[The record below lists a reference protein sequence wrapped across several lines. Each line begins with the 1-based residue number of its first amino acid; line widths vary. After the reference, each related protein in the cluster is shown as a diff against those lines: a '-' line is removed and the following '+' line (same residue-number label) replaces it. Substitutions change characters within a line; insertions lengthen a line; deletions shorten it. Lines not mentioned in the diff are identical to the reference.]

1 MTFGWRDC
9 RSSLRDDRVMD
20 SCLHRND
27 NKGMGITRE
36 KVGMKQYSIFTGK
49 KITTILVILFA
60 FFIFVSVFLMP
71 NLGQWLVA
79 LDELHE
85 SDMIV
90 VLTGSVPDRILQAV
104 DIYNERYSDK
114 LVLVNS
120 YRVGYDIF
128 VERGVEIP
136 LGNAQLSKMAAIDL
150 GVPEENILILEGSAK
165 STQDEALIIREYIRN
180 NREIESII
188 LVTSKYHSG
197 RSKKIFRKALSG
209 LDREINI
216 YSSPSKYDPS
226 NANQWWRDRE
236 DIKWVV
242 LEYLKLA
249 NFYFWEQFLLD

>member
-1 MTFGWRDC
+1 
-9 RSSLRDDRVMD
+9 
-20 SCLHRND
+20 
-27 NKGMGITRE
+27 
-36 KVGMKQYSIFTGK
+36 MKQNNMITGK
-49 KITTILVILFA
+49 KITTILVVLFA

-79 LDELHE
+79 EDDLQA

-90 VLTGSVPDRILQAV
+90 VLMGSLPDRIHRILQAV

-114 LVLVNS
+114 LVFVNS
-120 YRVGYDIF
+120 HRVDNDIF

-136 LGNAQLSKMAAIDL
+136 PGNAQLSKMAAIDL
-150 GVPEENILILEGSAK
+150 GVPEENILILEGNAK

-180 NREIESII
+180 NRAIESII

-197 RSKKIFRKALSG
+197 RSKKIFRKALSS

-216 YSSPSKYDPS
+216 YSSPSKYDPF
-226 NANQWWRDRE
+226 NVNQWWKDKE
-236 DIKWVV
+236 DIKLVV

-249 NFYFWEQFLLD
+249 NFYFREQFLLN

>member
-1 MTFGWRDC
+1 MT
-9 RSSLRDDRVMD
+9 S
-20 SCLHRND
+20 
-27 NKGMGITRE
+27 NKVRIKRYN
-36 KVGMKQYSIFTGK
+36 KFTGK

-79 LDELHE
+79 EDDLHA

-90 VLTGSVPDRILQAV
+90 VLMGSVPDRILQAV
-104 DIYNERYSDK
+104 DIYNERYSDE
-114 LVLVNS
+114 LVFVNG
-120 YRVGYDIF
+120 YRVDYDIF

-136 LGNAQLSKMAAIDL
+136 PGNAQLSKMAAIDL
-150 GVPEENILILEGSAK
+150 GVPEENILILAGGAK

-180 NREIESII
+180 NRAIESFI

-216 YSSPSKYDPS
+216 YSSPSSKYDPS
-226 NANQWWRDRE
+226 NVNQWWKDKE

>member
-1 MTFGWRDC
+1 M
-9 RSSLRDDRVMD
+9 
-20 SCLHRND
+20 
-27 NKGMGITRE
+27 GMR
-36 KVGMKQYSIFTGK
+36 QYSIFTGK
-49 KITTILVILFA
+49 KITTILLILFI

-79 LDELHE
+79 EDDLQA

-90 VLTGSVPDRILQAV
+90 VLMGSLPDRILRILQAV
-104 DIYNERYSDK
+104 DIYNERYSGK

-120 YRVGYDIF
+120 YRVDYDIF
-128 VERGVEIP
+128 VERGAKIP
-136 LGNAQLSKMAAIDL
+136 PGNAQLSKMAAIDL
-150 GVPEENILILEGSAK
+150 GVPEENILILEGNAK

-180 NREIESII
+180 NRAIESII

-216 YSSPSKYDPS
+216 YSSPSKYDPF
-226 NANQWWRDRE
+226 NVNQWWRDRE
-236 DIKWVV
+236 DIKLVV

>member
-1 MTFGWRDC
+1 
-9 RSSLRDDRVMD
+9 
-20 SCLHRND
+20 
-27 NKGMGITRE
+27 
-36 KVGMKQYSIFTGK
+36 MKQYNMITGK

-79 LDELHE
+79 EDDLQA

-90 VLTGSVPDRILQAV
+90 VLMGSLPDRILRILQAV

-136 LGNAQLSKMAAIDL
+136 PGDAQLSKMAAIDL
-150 GVPEENILILEGSAK
+150 GVQEENILILEGNAK

-180 NREIESII
+180 NRAIESII

-216 YSSPSKYDPS
+216 YSSPSKYDPF
-226 NANQWWRDRE
+226 NINQWWKDRE
-236 DIKWVV
+236 DIKLVV

-249 NFYFWEQFLLD
+249 NFYFREQFLLD

>member
-1 MTFGWRDC
+1 M
-9 RSSLRDDRVMD
+9 
-20 SCLHRND
+20 
-27 NKGMGITRE
+27 I
-36 KVGMKQYSIFTGK
+36 TGK

-71 NLGQWLVA
+71 KLGQWLVA
-79 LDELHE
+79 EDDLQA

-90 VLTGSVPDRILQAV
+90 VLTGSVTDRILQTV

-120 YRVGYDIF
+120 YSVGYDIF

-136 LGNAQLSKMAAIDL
+136 PGNAQLSKMAAIDL
-150 GVPEENILILEGSAK
+150 GVPEENILILEGNAK

-180 NREIESII
+180 NRAIESII
-188 LVTSKYHSG
+188 LVTSKCHSS
-197 RSKKIFRKALSG
+197 RSKKIFRKALNG

-226 NANQWWRDRE
+226 NVNQWWKDRE
-236 DIKWVV
+236 DINWVI

>member
-1 MTFGWRDC
+1 
-9 RSSLRDDRVMD
+9 
-20 SCLHRND
+20 
-27 NKGMGITRE
+27 
-36 KVGMKQYSIFTGK
+36 MKQYNM
-49 KITTILVILFA
+49 ITKGVTTVLLILFT
-60 FFIFVSVFLMP
+60 FFIFVSVFLIP

-79 LDELHE
+79 EDELQE

-114 LVLVNS
+114 IIFANS
-120 YRVGYDIF
+120 NRDDYDIF

-136 LGNAQLSKMAAIDL
+136 PGDAQLSKMAAIDL
-150 GVPEENILILEGSAK
+150 GVPEENILILEGDAK

-197 RSKKIFRKALSG
+197 RSKKIFRKALNG

-226 NANQWWRDRE
+226 NVSQWWKDKEDR
-236 DIKWVV
+236 KFVV

-249 NFYFWEQFLLD
+249 NFYFREQFLLD

>member
-1 MTFGWRDC
+1 MTSNQLGIKRY
-9 RSSLRDDRVMD
+9 
-20 SCLHRND
+20 
-27 NKGMGITRE
+27 NK
-36 KVGMKQYSIFTGK
+36 FTGK

-60 FFIFVSVFLMP
+60 FFIFVSVFLIP

-79 LDELHE
+79 LDELQA

-90 VLTGSVPDRILQAV
+90 VLTGSLPARIHRILQAV

-114 LVLVNS
+114 LVFVNS
-120 YRVGYDIF
+120 YRVDYDIF

-136 LGNAQLSKMAAIDL
+136 PGNAQLSKMAAIDL
-150 GVPEENILILEGSAK
+150 GVPEESILILEGNAR

-180 NREIESII
+180 NRAIESII

-226 NANQWWRDRE
+226 NVNQWWRDRE

-249 NFYFWEQFLLD
+249 NFYFREQFLLD

>member
-1 MTFGWRDC
+1 M
-9 RSSLRDDRVMD
+9 
-20 SCLHRND
+20 
-27 NKGMGITRE
+27 TRE
-36 KVGMKQYSIFTGK
+36 KVGMKQYNMITGK

-79 LDELHE
+79 EDDLQA

-90 VLTGSVPDRILQAV
+90 VLMGSLPDRILRILQAV

-136 LGNAQLSKMAAIDL
+136 PGNAQLSKMAAIDL
-150 GVPEENILILEGSAK
+150 GVQEENILILEGNAK

-180 NREIESII
+180 NRAIESII

-197 RSKKIFRKALSG
+197 RSKKIFRKVLSS

-216 YSSPSKYDPS
+216 YSSPSKYDPF
-226 NANQWWRDRE
+226 NVNQWWKGKE

-249 NFYFWEQFLLD
+249 NFYFREQFLLD

>member
-1 MTFGWRDC
+1 M
-9 RSSLRDDRVMD
+9 
-20 SCLHRND
+20 
-27 NKGMGITRE
+27 TRE
-36 KVGMKQYSIFTGK
+36 KVGMKQYNMITGK
-49 KITTILVILFA
+49 KIMTILVILFA

-71 NLGQWLVA
+71 NLGRWLVA
-79 LDELHE
+79 EDDLQA

-90 VLTGSVPDRILQAV
+90 VLMGGRFPDRILQAV

-136 LGNAQLSKMAAIDL
+136 PGNAQLSKMAAIDL
-150 GVPEENILILEGSAK
+150 GVPEENILILEGNAK

-180 NREIESII
+180 NRAIESII

-216 YSSPSKYDPS
+216 YSSPSKYDPF
-226 NANQWWRDRE
+226 NVNQWWKDRE
-236 DIKWVV
+236 DIKCVV

-249 NFYFWEQFLLD
+249 NFYFREQFLLD

>member
-1 MTFGWRDC
+1 
-9 RSSLRDDRVMD
+9 
-20 SCLHRND
+20 
-27 NKGMGITRE
+27 MGITRE
-36 KVGMKQYSIFTGK
+36 KVGMKQNNMITGK

-60 FFIFVSVFLMP
+60 FFIFVRVFLMP

-79 LDELHE
+79 EDDLQA

-90 VLTGSVPDRILQAV
+90 VLMGSFPDRIYRILQAV

-114 LVLVNS
+114 IVLVNS
-120 YRVGYDIF
+120 YRDGYDIF

-136 LGNAQLSKMAAIDL
+136 PGYAQLSKMAAIDL
-150 GVPEENILILEGSAK
+150 GVPEENILILEGNAR

-180 NREIESII
+180 NRAIESII

-209 LDREINI
+209 LDREISI
-216 YSSPSKYDPS
+216 YSSPSKYDLF

-236 DIKWVV
+236 DIGSVV
-242 LEYLKLA
+242 SEYVKLVH
-249 NFYFWEQFLLD
+249 FYFWDQFSLD

>member
-1 MTFGWRDC
+1 MTRDKVAMK
-9 RSSLRDDRVMD
+9 RY
-20 SCLHRND
+20 
-27 NKGMGITRE
+27 NK
-36 KVGMKQYSIFTGK
+36 FTGK
-49 KITTILVILFA
+49 KITTILLILFT
-60 FFIFVSVFLMP
+60 FFIFVSVFLIP

-79 LDELHE
+79 EDDLQA

-90 VLTGSVPDRILQAV
+90 VLMGSVTDRILQAV

-120 YRVGYDIF
+120 YRFDYDIF

-136 LGNAQLSKMAAIDL
+136 PGNAQLSKMAAIDL
-150 GVPEENILILEGSAK
+150 GVPEENILILEGNAK

-180 NREIESII
+180 NKKIESII

-197 RSKKIFRKALSG
+197 RAKKIFRKALSG
-209 LDREINI
+209 LDREISI
-216 YSSPSKYDPS
+216 YSSPSKYDPF
-226 NANQWWRDRE
+226 NASQWWKNRE

-249 NFYFWEQFLLD
+249 NFYFREQFLLD

>member
-1 MTFGWRDC
+1 
-9 RSSLRDDRVMD
+9 
-20 SCLHRND
+20 
-27 NKGMGITRE
+27 
-36 KVGMKQYSIFTGK
+36 MKQYSIFTGK
-49 KITTILVILFA
+49 KRTTILVILFV

-71 NLGQWLVA
+71 NLGQWLVTE
-79 LDELHE
+79 DELQE

-114 LVLVNS
+114 LVFVNS

-136 LGNAQLSKMAAIDL
+136 PGDAQLSKMVAIDL
-150 GVPEENILILEGSAK
+150 GVPEENILILEGNAK

-180 NREIESII
+180 NRAIESII

-197 RSKKIFRKALSG
+197 RSKRIFRKALSG
-209 LDREINI
+209 LDREISI
-216 YSSPSKYDPS
+216 YSSPSKYDPF
-226 NANQWWRDRE
+226 NVNQWWKDRE
-236 DIKWVV
+236 DIKLVV

-249 NFYFWEQFLLD
+249 NFYFREQFLLD

>member
-1 MTFGWRDC
+1 MQI
-9 RSSLRDDRVMD
+9 LD

-36 KVGMKQYSIFTGK
+36 KVGMKQYNMFTGK

-79 LDELHE
+79 EDDLQA

-90 VLTGSVPDRILQAV
+90 VLMGSFPDRIYRILQAV

-114 LVLVNS
+114 LVFVNS
-120 YRVGYDIF
+120 YRVDNDIF

-150 GVPEENILILEGSAK
+150 GVPEENILILEGNAK
-165 STQDEALIIREYIRN
+165 STQDEALSIREYIRN
-180 NREIESII
+180 NRAIESII

-209 LDREINI
+209 LDRKINI
-216 YSSPSKYDPS
+216 YSSPSKYDPF
-226 NANQWWRDRE
+226 NASQWWKDRE
-236 DIKWVV
+236 DIKCVV

-249 NFYFWEQFLLD
+249 NFYFREQFLLD